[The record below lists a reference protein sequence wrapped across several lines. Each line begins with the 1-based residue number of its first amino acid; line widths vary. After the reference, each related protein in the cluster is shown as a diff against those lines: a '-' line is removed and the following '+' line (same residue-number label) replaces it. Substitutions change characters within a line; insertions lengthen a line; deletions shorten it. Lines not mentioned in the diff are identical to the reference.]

1 MSKVC
6 TFIANGVEEVECLSV
21 VDILRRA
28 KVDVRILSVTDQLE
42 ITGSHG
48 IRVIADGRLSE
59 TDFTDCDMLFLP
71 GGVPGVPNLAASA
84 PLADLLRQFAKDG
97 RRIAAICA
105 APSIL
110 GDLGLLEGVTATCYP
125 GWESHLKGA
134 KLSHAG
140 VLTDGLFT
148 TARGMGF
155 GVDLG
160 LELVSILVNPETSQT
175 IKKGIQHPDA

>member
-6 TFIANGVEEVECLSV
+6 AFIANGFEEVECLSV

-28 KVDVRILSVTDQLE
+28 GVDVRILSVTDQLE

-48 IRVIADGRLSE
+48 IRVIADGLLSGS
-59 TDFTDCDMLFLP
+59 DFSDCDMLFLP
-71 GGVPGVPNLAASA
+71 GGVPGVPNLAASE
-84 PLADLLRQFAKDG
+84 PLADLLRQFAREG
-97 RRIAAICA
+97 RRISAICA

-110 GDLGLLEGVTATCYP
+110 GDLGLLEGVTCTCYP

-134 KLSHAG
+134 NMTGAG
-140 VLTDGLFT
+140 VVTDGAFT

-160 LELVSILVNPETSQT
+160 LELVSILVSPETAQT

>member
-6 TFIANGVEEVECLSV
+6 AFIADGFEEVECLSV

-28 KVDVRILSVTDQLE
+28 KVDVQLVSITDSAE
-42 ITGSHG
+42 VTGSHQ
-48 IRVIADGRLSE
+48 IKVIADACFSNV
-59 TDFTDCDMLFLP
+59 DFSDCDMLFLP
-71 GGVPGVPNLAASA
+71 GGVPGVPNLAAYT
-84 PLADLLRQFAKDG
+84 PLADLLCRFAKEG
-97 RRIAAICA
+97 RRISAICA

-110 GDLGLLEGVTATCYP
+110 GDLGLLNGISATCYP

-134 KLSHAG
+134 NLSSLG
-140 VLTDGLFT
+140 VVTDGKFT

-160 LELVSILVNPETSQT
+160 LELVSILCNPELAQQ

>member
-6 TFIANGVEEVECLSV
+6 AFIADGFEEVECLSV

-28 KVDVRILSVTDQLE
+28 KVEVLILSVTDSLE

-48 IRVIADGRLSE
+48 IRVIADGRLSD
-59 TDFTDCDMLFLP
+59 TDFSDCDLLFLP

-84 PLADLLRQFAKDG
+84 PLADLLRKFAKDG
-97 RRIAAICA
+97 RRLSAICA

-110 GDLGLLEGVTATCYP
+110 GDLGLLDGVTATCYP

-134 KLSHAG
+134 NLTQAG
-140 VLTDGLFT
+140 VVTDGLIT

-160 LELVSILVNPETSQT
+160 LDRVSNLISPETALS